1 VLCEPFYYYEVKMEM
16 KSLILDS
23 LIFLKKL
30 SLLDINK

>member
-1 VLCEPFYYYEVKMEM
+1 MEM